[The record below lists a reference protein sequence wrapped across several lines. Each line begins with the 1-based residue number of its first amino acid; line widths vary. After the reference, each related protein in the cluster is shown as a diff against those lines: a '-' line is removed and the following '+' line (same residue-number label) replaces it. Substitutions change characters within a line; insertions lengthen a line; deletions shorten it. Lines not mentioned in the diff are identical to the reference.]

1 MHLTLFLTIIKP
13 YFILRFY
20 SVYAILVTMKNFT
33 FLESIKRKTKEANQK
48 ASFSG
53 KRSFKT
59 NEPFCNSL
67 IIKNRFSPF
76 KGKEAM

>member
-13 YFILRFY
+13 YFILSFY

-59 NEPFCNSL
+59 NERMVLPKISTNKVSE
-67 IIKNRFSPF
+67 IVI
-76 KGKEAM
+76 G

>member
-1 MHLTLFLTIIKP
+1 
-13 YFILRFY
+13 
-20 SVYAILVTMKNFT
+20 MKNFT

-48 ASFSG
+48 VSFSG

-67 IIKNRFSPF
+67 IIKNRYSPF